1 MSILPEEVSR
11 TLFTSAQTVA
21 PPEMV
26 AVTDEGITV
35 MVPVALTEPQPP
47 VKGILYE
54 KVPAAVGVPLMVI
67 ALAAHVAVT
76 PVGSPVAVP
85 IPVAPVVAR

>member
-26 AVTDEGITV
+26 AVNDEGITV
-35 MVPVALTEPQPP
+35 MVPVALTNPQPP
-47 VKGILYE
+47 IKGILYV
-54 KVPAAVGVPLMVI
+54 KVPTAVGVPLMVI
-67 ALAAHVAVT
+67 VSAAHVAVK

-85 IPVAPVVAR
+85 MPVAPVVAR